1 MDFKGILDKVVPTL
15 IVALI
20 FAIYSAYAKIG
31 YLEYTANTSIQR
43 YVEDRAAMKAKV
55 GELEK
60 KLVDLRLKVKALEV
74 SDKYKQ

>member
-43 YVEDRAAMKAKV
+43 YKEDKESMKAKV
-55 GELEK
+55 SELEN
-60 KLVDLRLKVKALEV
+60 KLADLRLKVNTLEV
-74 SDKYKQ
+74 SDKCKH

>member
-43 YVEDRAAMKAKV
+43 YVEDRAAMKTKV

>member
-1 MDFKGILDKVVPTL
+1 MNIEAVLDKVVPTL

-43 YVEDRAAMKAKV
+43 YTEDREAMKVRV

-60 KLVDLRLKVKALEV
+60 KLVDLQLKVKALEV
-74 SDKYKQ
+74 SDKCKQ

>member
-1 MDFKGILDKVVPTL
+1 MDFKAILDKVVPTL

-43 YVEDRAAMKAKV
+43 YTEDREAMKVRV

-60 KLVDLRLKVKALEV
+60 KLVDLQLKVKALEV
-74 SDKYKQ
+74 SDKCKQ

>member
-1 MDFKGILDKVVPTL
+1 MNIEAVLDKVVPTL

-43 YVEDRAAMKAKV
+43 YTEDREAMKVRV

-60 KLVDLRLKVKALEV
+60 KLVDLQLKVKALEV
-74 SDKYKQ
+74 SDKCK

>member
-1 MDFKGILDKVVPTL
+1 MDFKAILDKVVPTL

-43 YVEDRAAMKAKV
+43 YTEDREAMKAKV

-60 KLVDLRLKVKALEV
+60 KLMDLRLKVKVLEV
-74 SDKYKQ
+74 SDKCKH